1 MTTVTQQ
8 EAAFCEFDP
17 RLAWLMKPESLET
30 ADLDPDR
37 PDSFAIGYAD
47 YNSLRR
53 QQSIGVG
60 NDFQRF
66 AQQLN
71 EVRDAIRPSL
81 YATFCQGP
89 ITSTE
94 SPLDLSTFQPDMVSL
109 EGISPI
115 AAQELVEKGCLDDAQ
130 FTIKMAKQAFGS
142 LQCIELTF
150 DTDPEIPDWQT
161 IRLAITVSASTS
173 PDQVLEAERSFRERL
188 HPAVSN
194 EFYNLLTETY
204 EWVSE

>member
-30 ADLDPDR
+30 TDLDADG
-37 PDSFAIGYAD
+37 PDSFAIGYVD
-47 YNSLRR
+47 ISLRC

-60 NDFQRF
+60 NDLQRF

-115 AAQELVEKGCLDDAQ
+115 VAQELVEKGCLNDAQ
-130 FTIKMAKQAFGS
+130 FTIKLAKQAFGS

-173 PDQVLEAERSFRERL
+173 PGQVLEAEQSFRERL
-188 HPAVSN
+188 HAAVSN

-204 EWVSE
+204 EWVGE